1 MDTRARVLRLLLVVR
16 VALGLVLALTACHS
30 IDGPANPAP
39 AAVRAWTASPAPQLL
54 DEPHADRFRAAFNDA
69 RDRNR
74 YVVALS
80 PT

>member
-1 MDTRARVLRLLLVVR
+1 VELLQVLKVT
-16 VALGLVLALTACHS
+16 LGLVLALTSCHS
-30 IDGPANPAP
+30 IDGPATPP
-39 AAVRAWTASPAPQLL
+39 PDTVQPWTASSAPQLL
-54 DEPHADRFRAAFNDA
+54 DDHHADQFRAAFNDA